1 MNAPSNTDVASA
13 RSAGDGAERAAIVRL
28 CQNASVE
35 MTYHDS
41 GRLQEC
47 RALLGRTGRI
57 YVSHLPQQSWEQ
69 SVAAA
74 IEVRQAGFTP
84 VPHLPARHLASAGQ
98 LEQLLEQL
106 SSRASVDQLLLI
118 AGDREPV
125 GSFAASSDVMRTG
138 LLQRYGI
145 RRVSVAGHPEGH
157 PQVAGPELRSAEI
170 DKVRLAEDAGLE
182 LGFVTQFTFDAAP
195 ILQWALD
202 LRARGI
208 RNPIHVG
215 LAGPARLSTLV
226 QYALRCGVGPSVRAL
241 SGRAASFGKLLGEKG
256 PEALVRELARAR
268 DTGLEIDGIHLFS
281 FGGLVRTCRWIRTVE
296 EGRFTLDEAQGF
308 ALESAG

>member
-1 MNAPSNTDVASA
+1 MTAPSNTDLASA
-13 RSAGDGAERAAIVRL
+13 RSATGGAEHAAIVRL

-35 MTYHDS
+35 MTYHDA
-41 GRLQEC
+41 GRLEEC
-47 RALLGRTGRI
+47 RALLGRSGRI

-74 IEVRQAGFTP
+74 VEVRQAGFTP
-84 VPHLPARHLASAGQ
+84 VPHLPARHLASATQ
-98 LEQLLEQL
+98 LEQILEQL
-106 SSRASVDQLLLI
+106 SSRAGVEHLLLI

-125 GSFAASSDVMRTG
+125 GSLVASGDVMRTG

-170 DKVRLAEDAGLE
+170 EKVRLAEDAGLE
-182 LGFVTQFTFDAAP
+182 LGFVTQFGFDAAP
-195 ILQWALD
+195 ILHWARD

-208 RNPIHVG
+208 RNAIHVG
-215 LAGPARLSTLV
+215 LAGPARLATLV

-241 SGRAASFGKLLGEKG
+241 SGRAASFGKLLGERG

-268 DTGLEIDGIHLFS
+268 DAGLAIDGIHLFS
-281 FGGLVRTCRWIRTVE
+281 SGGLVRTCRWIRTVE